1 MYMYNCTDILTL
13 LSICTHAGRKC
24 PQPEYSVRPVF
35 GTSPPVPHHTSNQ
48 TQVTVTPRCPADKQV
63 SPRSTG
69 SCGPL
74 GSVVR

>member
-35 GTSPPVPHHTSNQ
+35 GTSPPSHTTHPTRHRSQSRHDVPPTN
-48 TQVTVTPRCPADKQV
+48 R
-63 SPRSTG
+63 
-69 SCGPL
+69 
-74 GSVVR
+74 